1 MRESHWIEPTRL
13 QELLARTG
21 EIASLSGKKLMKS
34 AGLSWQTL
42 SSWKA
47 GTRVPR
53 PDSLFALGQTLV
65 LKGERIAEVGRE
77 LMGLAQSEQ
86 QRRSVRRDDER
97 EDVLHLF
104 DEVVESRLSATG
116 SKPRTIRSGTRK
128 SGTQK
133 RRKA

>member
-1 MRESHWIEPTRL
+1 MRDSLWAEPARL

-47 GTRVPR
+47 GKRVPR

-77 LMGLAQSEQ
+77 LMRLAQKEQ
-86 QRRSVRRDDER
+86 QRRSVQRETE
-97 EDVLHLF
+97 EDVLPLF
-104 DEVVESRLSATG
+104 DAVEESGLFATG
-116 SKPRTIRSGTRK
+116 STARA
-128 SGTQK
+128 TQK